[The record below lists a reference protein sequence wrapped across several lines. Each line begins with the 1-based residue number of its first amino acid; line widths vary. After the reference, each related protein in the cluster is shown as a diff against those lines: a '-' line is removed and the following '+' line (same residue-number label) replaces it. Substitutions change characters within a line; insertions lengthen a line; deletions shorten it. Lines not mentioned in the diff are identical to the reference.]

1 MRKALKFSKPT
12 EQTFLTFFFYFHSFC
27 TEKWDGAALLMGTMY
42 SFDIF
47 AAMPCCTE
55 RLKVSNP
62 LRVLSANILSL
73 RRLLNNTKTYNSNSY
88 SA

>member
-1 MRKALKFSKPT
+1 MKFSNPT
-12 EQTFLTFFFYFHSFC
+12 EQTLKQSLTFDIIYLHSFC
-27 TEKWDGAALLMGTMY
+27 TEKWDGASLLMGTMY

-62 LRVLSANILSL
+62 LRVLSANIKLKNGEREAKENKNL
-73 RRLLNNTKTYNSNSY
+73 K
-88 SA
+88 